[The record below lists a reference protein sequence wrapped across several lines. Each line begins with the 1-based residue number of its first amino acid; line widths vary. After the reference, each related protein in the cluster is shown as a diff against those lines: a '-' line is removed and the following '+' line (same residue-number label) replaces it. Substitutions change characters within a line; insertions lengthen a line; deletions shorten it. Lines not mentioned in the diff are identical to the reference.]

1 MKQRILLAS
10 GNAKKLAELRA
21 LCAELPVEILSPA
34 DLPGGLPDVVED
46 GATFEANARKKA
58 LAAAAVAAELLG
70 ADVWA
75 LADDSG
81 LCVDALNGAPGVFS
95 ARFAQLDGTFAAAAG
110 AAAAGAAGAA
120 AGTGNSVDGANNRRL
135 LRELEGVP
143 AEKRGG
149 AFHCALVVART
160 VDGQSEVLFGVE
172 GSVRGRLLEE
182 ADGTLGFGYDPLFWH
197 EPSGTTFAR
206 LSGDEKALVSHRGEA
221 IRKLRAV
228 LLNAL

>member
-1 MKQRILLAS
+1 LK
-10 GNAKKLAELRA
+10 
-21 LCAELPVEILSPA
+21 
-34 DLPGGLPDVVED
+34 
-46 GATFEANARKKA
+46 
-58 LAAAAVAAELLG
+58 
-70 ADVWA
+70 
-75 LADDSG
+75 
-81 LCVDALNGAPGVFS
+81 
-95 ARFAQLDGTFAAAAG
+95 
-110 AAAAGAAGAA
+110 
-120 AGTGNSVDGANNRRL
+120 
-135 LRELEGVP
+135 GVP